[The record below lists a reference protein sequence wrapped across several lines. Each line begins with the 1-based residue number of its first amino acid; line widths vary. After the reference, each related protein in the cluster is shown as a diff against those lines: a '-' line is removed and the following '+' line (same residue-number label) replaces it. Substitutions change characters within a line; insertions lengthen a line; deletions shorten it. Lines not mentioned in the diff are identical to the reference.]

1 LETFGLATKVK
12 RILREQKGKV
22 QTKKPAQ
29 QQKKEQKIVIEE
41 QWMKKRHEVP
51 RPSLPV

>member
-1 LETFGLATKVK
+1 LETFGLAIKVK

-22 QTKKPAQ
+22 QTKKPAH
-29 QQKKEQKIVIEE
+29 QQKEEEKIVIEE
-41 QWMKKRHEVP
+41 QRMKKKHEVP